1 MNLLSYIHNTE
12 TPFFKYVLRAWGIA
26 IVPAAALSVFSSG
39 LIEAF
44 GLEPN
49 WLSSLPTTVTPVW
62 AFIAIVFAPLIETAA
77 MIGLLRVLQK
87 LSSNNLFVATA
98 SALLWG
104 SLHAR
109 QAVGSFLPS
118 TWSFFIF
125 SSVFLAWYP
134 RSKRTAFWAPAVAHV
149 GINSAAIGLIVIFN
163 LIGWE

>member
-12 TPFFKYVLRAWGIA
+12 TPYFKYVLRAWGIA
-26 IVPAAALSVFSSG
+26 IVPATALSVFSSG

-44 GLEPN
+44 GLEPS
-49 WLSSLPTTVTPVW
+49 WLTSLSTTVTPLT
-62 AFIAIVFAPLIETAA
+62 AFLTIIIAPLVETAA

-87 LSSNNLFVATA
+87 LSSNNLFIATA

-134 RSKRTAFWAPAVAHV
+134 RSKRIAFWAPAVAHA
-149 GINSAAIGLIVIFN
+149 GINSAAISLLVIFN